1 MTMKIQN
8 PVVDDTKSRKRI
20 LKPAVE
26 KKRRDRINK
35 SLAELRTML
44 LNYTADPRLQNP
56 KIEKAEI
63 LDLVV
68 DYLQKW
74 TDGKNLSNDATY
86 GQMKTP
92 VLNLHQ
98 SESSPPSH
106 LNIESAGFQQCVAQL
121 ASYMHKITPA
131 QRTSLI
137 EGLKHHA
144 ENQQPSNTS
153 SGQDSSSSSSPSSSA
168 TDSSHTIIEMPHATS
183 AAVICTSES
192 KEGSHRSLFLSHSP
206 PQPQSCSTP
215 CHDTLSPP
223 TSPWF
228 SPSFSTYSPPFPSFA
243 CHFSFPSC
251 LSPPSSN
258 TSFSTLPQSLHTL
271 PAPVVFSPTVA
282 HFPSLTTLRPP
293 PHPAR
298 REGSLTGRTRITL
311 SSILKVENVLYNIST
326 VKCVYVLFLVLN
338 TPPGHLVINLI
349 LIWDRKDVRKN
360 EKHPKAERFCSCLSC
375 DQQRAALT
383 QRSRGAE

>member
-1 MTMKIQN
+1 MTRKIQN

-44 LNYTADPRLQNP
+44 LKYTADPRLQNP

-74 TDGKNLSNDATY
+74 TDGKNLSN
-86 GQMKTP
+86 
-92 VLNLHQ
+92 
-98 SESSPPSH
+98 ESSPPSH

-137 EGLKHHA
+137 EGLKHHN

-153 SGQDSSSSSSPSSSA
+153 SGQDSSSSS
-168 TDSSHTIIEMPHATS
+168 
-183 AAVICTSES
+183 VICTSES

-223 TSPWF
+223 ASPWF

-271 PAPVVFSPTVA
+271 PAPVVFSPTVT

-293 PHPAR
+293 PHPLPFALKKPVRVPLGLLMRRPLFFVREMRGQAR
-298 REGSLTGRTRITL
+298 
-311 SSILKVENVLYNIST
+311 
-326 VKCVYVLFLVLN
+326 
-338 TPPGHLVINLI
+338 HLEL
-349 LIWDRKDVRKN
+349 DSPHSPSACFD
-360 EKHPKAERFCSCLSC
+360 HSMKAEKVPHAREKEITSL
-375 DQQRAALT
+375 
-383 QRSRGAE
+383 E